1 MRVRQEQQA
10 QRQPASRPARAA
22 RQNDALA
29 GLHTTAGNAVL
40 ARLLAPRPDRADGPS
55 HDAAQDRE
63 GLPVQRI
70 TDRPGGSYDASPQ
83 PGESGPHFVAQ
94 GPEPRWAMGGGDG
107 REPRDIRERL
117 RYELAEVGPAN
128 APLRVADDGTL
139 AVHGVDEPKE
149 FYAVQAVVDNA
160 NAALRAVNSTVELT
174 TGGRSIGVG
183 GQRLLRVQPTVI
195 GDQAADSRPGQFV
208 SLLRST
214 CISVACSL
222 IGSEH
227 AKRAQA
233 VLADDSD
240 FLLTPGSDSD
250 TRANRLADAVAGD
263 HTDTLGPDGAL
274 AAARGEGR
282 PAADLGRR
290 YGEATRDGGRDT
302 TERRLGI
309 NKYASPAPGEGFAIF
324 SMLAA
329 DQRDHSV
336 SPPATR
342 GENVWGYH
350 FAAVV
355 ARSLDGSCQVT
366 LENYSRNEFDEKARA
381 ELYAVLLRRANAGRG
396 WFAQLKPLLESDD
409 QQAFKAKFDEVLA
422 ALVRDPE
429 VRRNRGMPRLQLQ
442 QDFEDHTCRSWFFRV
457 YGGGPGES
465 FHEQQA
471 ASGYFNNPMTL
482 RVQRPR
488 AEAGAP
494 AQ

>member
-1 MRVRQEQQA
+1 MRVQQEQQTE
-10 QRQPASRPARAA
+10 RRPGATAA
-22 RQNDALA
+22 RPGRSGSRLA
-29 GLHTTAGNAVL
+29 ELQHTAGNAAV
-40 ARLLAPRPDRADGPS
+40 ARLLTPSASRTDRAVS
-55 HDAAQDRE
+55 
-63 GLPVQRI
+63 VQRI
-70 TDRPGGSYDASPQ
+70 TTHPGGTYDAEPQ
-83 PGESGPHFVAQ
+83 PGERGPHFVAQ
-94 GPEPRWAMGGGDG
+94 GPEPRVALGGGG
-107 REPRDIRERL
+107 EPRDIRERL

-149 FYAVQAVVDNA
+149 FYAVQAVVDTA
-160 NAALRAVNSTVELT
+160 NTALRAANSTVELV

-183 GQRLLRVQPTVI
+183 GLRLLRVQPSVVRDTTPTSQL
-195 GDQAADSRPGQFV
+195 GPFV

-233 VLADDSD
+233 VLGGGDGG
-240 FLLTPGSDSD
+240 FLLTPNSDSD
-250 TRANRLADAVAGD
+250 ARANRLADAVAQ
-263 HTDTLGPDGAL
+263 DTTSSLGLDGAVT
-274 AAARGEGR
+274 AANGGQALGD
-282 PAADLGRR
+282 DLGRR
-290 YGEATRDGGRDT
+290 YGEATRDGGRDA
-302 TERRLGI
+302 TEQRLGI

-324 SMLAA
+324 SMLAK
-329 DQRDHSV
+329 DGLDHSV
-336 SPPATR
+336 APAVER

-366 LENYSRNEFDEKARA
+366 LENYARNEFDAKARS
-381 ELYAVLLRRANAGRG
+381 ELYEVLYQRAKSGGG
-396 WFAQLKPLLESDD
+396 WFSQLKPLLESDD
-409 QQAFKAKFDEVLA
+409 QQAFKKKFDEVLA
-422 ALVRDPE
+422 ALVTDPE
-429 VRRNRGMPRLQLQ
+429 VKRKRGMPRLQLQ

-482 RVQRPR
+482 RVARPPSSPDT
-488 AEAGAP
+488 AG
-494 AQ
+494 Q

>member
-1 MRVRQEQQA
+1 MRVQQEQQA
-10 QRQPASRPARAA
+10 ERRRAAAPPGRTARGPAS
-22 RQNDALA
+22 ALA
-29 GLHTTAGNAVL
+29 ALHSTAGNAAVAQL
-40 ARLLAPRPDRADGPS
+40 FAPAAS
-55 HDAAQDRE
+55 HGRE
-63 GLPVQRI
+63 PAPVQRI
-70 TDRPGGSYDASPQ
+70 TDHPGGSYDARPQ
-83 PGESGPHFVAQ
+83 PGERGPYFVAQ
-94 GPEPRWAMGGGDG
+94 GSEPRWAMGAGDG

-117 RYELAEVGPAN
+117 RYQLAEVGPAD
-128 APLRVADDGTL
+128 APLRVADDDTL

-149 FYAVQAVVDNA
+149 FYATQAVVDSA
-160 NAALRAVNSTVELT
+160 NASLRAVNSTVELT

-183 GQRLLRVQPTVI
+183 GLRLLRVQPTVV
-195 GDQAADSRPGQFV
+195 GEQSTENQLGQFV

-233 VLADDSD
+233 VLGDGGN

-250 TRANRLADAVAGD
+250 DRANRLADAVAGD
-263 HTDTLGPDGAL
+263 TAGSLDTAGAL
-274 AAARGEGR
+274 AAAQGGGT
-282 PAADLGRR
+282 PGADLGRR
-290 YGEATRDGGRDT
+290 YGEATRDGGRDA
-302 TERRLGI
+302 TEERLGI
-309 NKYASPAPGEGFAIF
+309 NKYASPGPGEGFAIF

-329 DQRDHSV
+329 DNRDHSV
-336 SPPATR
+336 SPAVER

-366 LENYSRNEFDEKARA
+366 LENYSRNEFDEKARTG
-381 ELYAVLLRRANAGRG
+381 LYDVLLKRAKSGSG
-396 WFAQLKPLLESDD
+396 WFSQLKPLLEGDD
-409 QQAFKAKFDEVLA
+409 QKAFKAKFDEVLA

-429 VRRNRGMPRLQLQ
+429 VKRNRGMPRLQLQ

-457 YGGGPGES
+457 YGGGAGES

-482 RVQRPR
+482 RVARPDP
-488 AEAGAP
+488 AG
-494 AQ
+494 Q